1 LFGAAT
7 AAPNN
12 TFEDLM
18 RSRRND
24 ERGDTL
30 LEVVLALIIISVVV
44 GAFFA
49 SFTTASSASTKQRDL
64 VTADGVLRNY
74 AEAMKTAVRDSCNN
88 FATYTPAY
96 SPPVGFT
103 VSPDPTAPETCPTVT
118 GPLAQQVP
126 TIHLSVTLPGGT
138 TKSLDIAVRTP

>member
-1 LFGAAT
+1 
-7 AAPNN
+7 
-12 TFEDLM
+12 M
-18 RSRRND
+18 RTRRND

-64 VTADGVLRNY
+64 VTADAILRNY
-74 AEAMKTAVRDSCNN
+74 AEAVKSAVRDSCNN

-96 SPPVGFT
+96 AAPPGFT
-103 VSPDPTAPETCPTVT
+103 LSPDPAAPETCPTVT

-126 TIHLSVTLPGGT
+126 TVHLSAILPGGT
-138 TKSLDIAVRTP
+138 TRSLDIAVRTP